1 MVRQSV
7 ELISPTSVYQW
18 FWGGLVLA
26 AVGLYL
32 YGYVPKYASHG
43 AVLVLVGGVLVL
55 VTVIRVRNPRLVL
68 HYAANPR
75 RTVMELVEEWKP
87 EPGRLESQYEKSLY
101 DFLCRNLPFVK
112 ITRQYGAA
120 RVKCD
125 LAVGKDVMIEL
136 KAGFRSTQKLQR
148 LIGQIELYNREWK
161 KPVIVVLLGET
172 EQDLLHDL
180 HRSLREYDN
189 VHVVTKEIEGVA
201 ADKE

>member
-1 MVRQSV
+1 MARQSV
-7 ELISPTSVYQW
+7 ELISPTSVYHQ
-18 FWGGLVLA
+18 FWGGLVISA
-26 AVGLYL
+26 IGLYMYNYEPQYSNL
-32 YGYVPKYASHG
+32 GALLALVG
-43 AVLVLVGGVLVL
+43 AVLVLV
-55 VTVIRVRNPRLVL
+55 TIARVRNPRLVL
-68 HYAANPR
+68 RYAANPR
-75 RTVMELVEEWKP
+75 RTVIELIEEWKP

-101 DFLCRNLPFVK
+101 DFLRSRLAFVK

-148 LIGQIELYNREWK
+148 LIGQIELYNREWR
-161 KPVIVVLLGET
+161 KPVIVVLLGES

-189 VHVVTKEIEGVA
+189 VHVVAKEVEGA
-201 ADKE
+201 TADKE